1 MGRHP
6 IRGGRL
12 VVFHGETLRT
22 GKIFAP
28 FSPPKFLVPPNTHH
42 RIFNAMIVADSEDA
56 SAWTG
61 GGAGLLSTG
70 TAVRAAL
77 RGYFWGLHRLQL
89 PQSRLRF
96 HSPK

>member
-1 MGRHP
+1 MATFALP
-6 IRGGRL
+6 S
-12 VVFHGETLRT
+12 FWCTL
-22 GKIFAP
+22 
-28 FSPPKFLVPPNTHH
+28 NTHD

-70 TAVRAAL
+70 TVMRAAL